1 MSETTN
7 YNLPLPHADNPLSA
21 DVVRLRTSLTEIDTI
36 LKRLDDARAAPI
48 AALEAQVNA
57 MSATVANIAELTPY
71 LTFTPA
77 ELAVQYDTDN
87 ETILKTTEIVNGQSR
102 VTDYAYD
109 AEGNIT
115 HYDVTWNEV
124 KTRFT
129 INRDIATGN
138 ILGHSS
144 EVIE

>member
-21 DVVRLRTSLTEIDTI
+21 DVLRLRASLTEIDTI
-36 LKRLDDARAAPI
+36 LKRLDDAGAAPI

-77 ELAVQYDTDN
+77 ELSVQYDTDN
-87 ETILKTTEIVNGQSR
+87 ETILKTTEIVNGQSS
-102 VTDYAYD
+102 VTDNAYD
-109 AEGNIT
+109 ADANIT
-115 HYDVTWNEV
+115 HYDVTWDGV
-124 KTRFT
+124 KTRYT
-129 INRDIATGN
+129 NNRDLVTGK
-138 ILGHSS
+138 ILGHSR
-144 EVIE
+144 EVVE